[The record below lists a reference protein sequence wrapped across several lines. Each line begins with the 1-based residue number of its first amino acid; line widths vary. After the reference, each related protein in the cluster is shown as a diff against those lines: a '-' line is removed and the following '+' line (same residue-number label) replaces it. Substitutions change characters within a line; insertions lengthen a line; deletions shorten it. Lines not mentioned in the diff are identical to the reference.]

1 MNAEDRTFLTVNEVL
16 KDVRTALK
24 ENKPFSLVRVG
35 DGENIVLAQQTA
47 MTVKQ
52 VLQTKWA
59 IHANKGQK
67 GVSLPDLKLRD
78 ELASGIQ
85 RADIVGIPF
94 WNNDPIVADHNLKR
108 ELTEKVFRHLNI
120 QPKRI
125 CHTFVNRVFAQKN
138 EFWSLLKNKRVVL
151 ISSWAGP
158 VSRILRKN
166 PYKLNIVFTID
177 FKDNQQIKKTLKR
190 MRKRKDDFDVVLLS
204 CGVNA
209 VILAPAIAEQTGK
222 VALDFGKSLMFI
234 VEEKA
239 GLEHSS
245 ERANKNMIP

>member
-1 MNAEDRTFLTVNEVL
+1 MIVEDRAFLTVNDVL
-16 KDVRTALK
+16 QAVRTALK
-24 ENKPFSLVRVG
+24 EEKPFSLVRVG

-59 IHANKGQK
+59 IQANKGMK
-67 GVSLPDLKLRD
+67 GVSLPNLQLRD
-78 ELASGIQ
+78 EVASGIN

-94 WNNDPIVADHNLKR
+94 WNNDPIRADNNLKR
-108 ELTEKVFRHLNI
+108 ELTEKVFQQLNI
-120 QPKRI
+120 QPKQI
-125 CHTFVNRVFAQKN
+125 CHTFVNRVFAQKD
-138 EFWSLLKNKRVVL
+138 EFWSLLRDKRVVL
-151 ISSWAGP
+151 ISGWAAP
-158 VSRILRKN
+158 VSRILRNK
-166 PYKLNIVFTID
+166 PYKLNIAFTID
-177 FKDNQQIKKTLKR
+177 FKDYQQTNKTLKR

-245 ERANKNMIP
+245 KKANMNLIP